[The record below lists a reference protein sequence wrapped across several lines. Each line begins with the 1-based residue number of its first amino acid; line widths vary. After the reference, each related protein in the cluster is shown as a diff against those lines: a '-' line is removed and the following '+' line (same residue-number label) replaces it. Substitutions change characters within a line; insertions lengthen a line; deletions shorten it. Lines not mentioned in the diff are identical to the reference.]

1 MQPSTK
7 TSFATCA
14 ALAALFVAGLPAGT
28 AGGAPTKKPA
38 IGDACL
44 IGTWHDNPGRT
55 TTTWN
60 SQKVKM
66 HYRGGDIDHISA
78 SGLDSDNWR
87 HAKKAVGTA
96 QGYKLVQQISGVN
109 HLKFKVIRH
118 GVLRTT
124 ELGWAKHSKNI
135 YHYQGQRYV
144 GYLTQSGHH
153 KQYYSCTAHTLS
165 WKTKKGKVLETETR
179 RSKKP

>member
-7 TSFATCA
+7 TSIATCA
-14 ALAALFVAGLPAGT
+14 ALAALLVGGLPAGA
-28 AGGAPTKKPA
+28 AGGTPGKQPA
-38 IGDACL
+38 LGDACL
-44 IGTWHDNPGRT
+44 VGTWHDNPGQT

-66 HYRGGDIDHISA
+66 HYRGGDIDHIAA

-96 QGYKLVQQISGVN
+96 AGYKLVEQVSGVN
-109 HLKFKVIRH
+109 HLKFKVIRK

-124 ELGWAKHSKNI
+124 EKGWSSHSKNI

-144 GYLTQSGHH
+144 GYLKQSGHH
-153 KQYYSCTAHTLS
+153 KQHYSCTAHTLTF
-165 WKTKKGKVLETETR
+165 KTKKGKVLETETR
-179 RSKKP
+179 TSKKP